1 MQVHVKQNLWID
13 GASYG
18 VGACVDLSDD
28 QACDL
33 CARGLV
39 DLLDAFSLVDPIPEP
54 KSDPTPEPVVEA
66 APRVPTRKKKK

>member
-39 DLLDAFSLVDPIPEP
+39 DLVDAFLQADPIFEPKADPIPEP
-54 KSDPTPEPVVEA
+54 VIEA
-66 APRVPTRKKKK
+66 APRVSSRKKKK

>member
-1 MQVHVKQNLWID
+1 MQVRVKENLWID

-39 DLLDAFSLVDPIPEP
+39 DLLDAFSLADPIPEPKVDPIPEP
-54 KSDPTPEPVVEA
+54 VIEA
-66 APRVPTRKKKK
+66 APRVPARKKKK

>member
-39 DLLDAFSLVDPIPEP
+39 DLLDAFSQADPIPAPKADPIPEP
-54 KSDPTPEPVVEA
+54 VIEP
-66 APRVPTRKKKK
+66 APRVPARKKKK

>member
-33 CARGLV
+33 FARGLV
-39 DLLDAFSLVDPIPEP
+39 DLLDAFSLADPIPEPKVDPIPEP
-54 KSDPTPEPVVEA
+54 VIEA